1 MNSKTTMFIHSYT
14 SNISLNNW
22 ALKNHKILHFLH
34 TKKTTVNCVFWK
46 TCVWTR
52 SNRSSKRPIETID
65 RMLPLKRRLASLIC
79 FCLLALAVS
88 PLPRGKSNYLS
99 VKGPPGML
107 CSTEGDDGG
116 PPWPTLE
123 SKTRVLF
130 TLLCTKRKKN
140 ELKQGATTVF
150 SVVYLKKKRFATVCA
165 NEYKPV
171 YLKGLIG
178 SWKFTVE

>member
-1 MNSKTTMFIHSYT
+1 MDSKTTMFIHSYT

-22 ALKNHKILHFLH
+22 VLKNHKIFIFLH

-46 TCVWTR
+46 TCVWPR

-65 RMLPLKRRLASLIC
+65 WMLPLKRRLAPLIC

-107 CSTEGDDGG
+107 CSTEGDGGG

-130 TLLCTKRKKN
+130 IMNQTGKKTN
-140 ELKQGATTVF
+140 WNREGQLF
-150 SVVYLKKKRFATVCA
+150 FPLYIFFKRFATVCA